1 TRDLVLD
8 VEDRAAQ
15 LAIARAALEL
25 LQEGATQE
33 EINEYQARIA
43 QAEATLAER
52 QADINRAQA
61 DVARAQG
68 DLLSRQGS
76 VTGSDIEAARAEL
89 QEAIAALEDVRD
101 GEDEAVIAQA
111 RARVEQFR
119 VNLQAEKDRL
129 AALKVQA
136 EEDVNLRAN
145 ELRNVQAD
153 YSRIYWDVREIER
166 DLNSVEQQTWQEL
179 KDREEAALRE
189 VQNAESRLEQAR
201 IDLEAARLA
210 EINGIQ
216 EAEARLEEAQA
227 DLEDL
232 LTPPKASNVAAA
244 EARVA
249 RARADLDKLQGAQRA
264 GDIASASAGVSVA
277 AAGIDTAEAQVEQA
291 EARLAEAQASLEEL
305 TRAPRDPD
313 VRDRQARVQQAEV
326 ALRQAELAL
335 DKAALETPISGTV
348 VEVDLE
354 EGERIDT
361 STVAVR
367 VADFSEWEIETTDL
381 TELGI
386 VRVRIGDPV
395 DITFDAIPD
404 LTLPG
409 VVSEIQDIGADRQGD
424 IVYRVTIKPLEWDDR
439 LRWRM
444 TATVSIEPTRAEA
457 APASEEAAPSG
468 TEVTE

>member
-1 TRDLVLD
+1 MTTELPPITASERVIAEAEVVPIQDVELRFESSGTVAEVLVEEADMVNNGDVLARLDTRDLVLD

-249 RARADLDKLQGAQRA
+249 AHAPTWTSSRGH
-264 GDIASASAGVSVA
+264 SAPVILRQPRRVC
-277 AAGIDTAEAQVEQA
+277 
-291 EARLAEAQASLEEL
+291 RLRRQASIQ
-305 TRAPRDPD
+305 PR
-313 VRDRQARVQQAEV
+313 RR
-326 ALRQAELAL
+326 
-335 DKAALETPISGTV
+335 
-348 VEVDLE
+348 
-354 EGERIDT
+354 
-361 STVAVR
+361 
-367 VADFSEWEIETTDL
+367 
-381 TELGI
+381 
-386 VRVRIGDPV
+386 
-395 DITFDAIPD
+395 
-404 LTLPG
+404 
-409 VVSEIQDIGADRQGD
+409 
-424 IVYRVTIKPLEWDDR
+424 
-439 LRWRM
+439 
-444 TATVSIEPTRAEA
+444 
-457 APASEEAAPSG
+457 
-468 TEVTE
+468 